1 MRRLLVFKF
10 SRTQI
15 AALLAPISLVS
26 AAAAQTVTVSIHRFS
41 TYAVAQS
48 INLSSQITGYYRD
61 ANGVQLGFLRQRNGT
76 FITFNG
82 FPQVGAPTDTYAN
95 DINLQGQIT
104 GYVFHPGGTI
114 GFLRQTDGTIVNF
127 NGGATSTASA
137 AMATAP
143 IPQPSFLD
151 GTGAFAIS
159 DGGQITGSFG
169 DIICV
174 GFFRHSDGS
183 TINFN
188 VPGPFPLFT
197 IPQAINLWGQIT
209 GYYRDFVD
217 NTRHGFLRQA
227 NSKVSTFDP
236 AGSVDTQ
243 ATGINLVGQI
253 TGFYAT
259 SDGVHHGF
267 LDRPMAGFPHSIRL
281 DQVNTQ
287 AAAIN
292 FFWSDHRVLCYQ

>member
-1 MRRLLVFKF
+1 
-10 SRTQI
+10 
-15 AALLAPISLVS
+15 
-26 AAAAQTVTVSIHRFS
+26 
-41 TYAVAQS
+41 
-48 INLSSQITGYYRD
+48 
-61 ANGVQLGFLRQRNGT
+61 
-76 FITFNG
+76 
-82 FPQVGAPTDTYAN
+82 
-95 DINLQGQIT
+95 
-104 GYVFHPGGTI
+104 
-114 GFLRQTDGTIVNF
+114 
-127 NGGATSTASA
+127 
-137 AMATAP
+137 MATAP

-267 LDRPMAGFPHSIRL
+267 LRPSNGRISTFDPAGSSKY
-281 DQVNTQ
+281 TGC
-287 AAAIN
+287 
-292 FFWSDHRVLCYQ
+292 CYQLLLVRSPGFMLPVTAYTTAFCGSQMAR